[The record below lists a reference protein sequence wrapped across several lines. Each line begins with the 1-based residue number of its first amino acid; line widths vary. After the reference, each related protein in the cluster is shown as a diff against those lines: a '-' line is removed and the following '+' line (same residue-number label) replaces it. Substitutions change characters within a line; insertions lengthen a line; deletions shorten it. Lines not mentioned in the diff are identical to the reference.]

1 MAFFQQTDFH
11 IIGPGGLNFWI
22 SVEFQCSRSSG
33 QWCVDAQRKKNGGHH
48 FHFFSISLKTQS
60 SRKKRENLAFWAQ
73 EAPQGAVFWGEGK

>member
-11 IIGPGGLNFWI
+11 KIGPGGLNFWI

-48 FHFFSISLKTQS
+48 FHFFSISLQTQT
-60 SRKKRENLAFWAQ
+60 SRKKRENLAFGAQ
-73 EAPQGAVFWGEGK
+73 KAPQGAVFWG